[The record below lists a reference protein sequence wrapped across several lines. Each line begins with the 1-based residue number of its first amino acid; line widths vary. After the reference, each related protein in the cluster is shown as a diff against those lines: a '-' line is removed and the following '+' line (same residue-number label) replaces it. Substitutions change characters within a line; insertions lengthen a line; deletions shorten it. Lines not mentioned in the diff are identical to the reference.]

1 MKRLQTTSDTHSFI
15 SSILITHLIGVTSR
29 SNKHGTVSN
38 HLNEIKYHLWLLL
51 PLSMP
56 IKDNYDIVILL
67 LAILVK
73 IPKKH
78 STLTSI
84 DWKLKFNFD
93 TKH

>member
-56 IKDNYDIVILL
+56 IKDNYDIVTI
-67 LAILVK
+67 IG
-73 IPKKH
+73 H
-78 STLTSI
+78 SCKNTKEAFDI
-84 DWKLKFNFD
+84 NEHRLK
-93 TKH
+93 TQI